1 MEKTIKI
8 SKDIPIDQ
16 ILKEY
21 EYEIFNSALDS
32 MSKNYKNFDIEEI
45 NVINIQTES
54 IDYNISLTRSK
65 FKLWLNKCMSFFE
78 TLEEYEKCQICV
90 NILSYLDQNN
100 KKIK

>member
-1 MEKTIKI
+1 MEKTIRV

-21 EYEIFNSALDS
+21 EYEIFNSALES

-45 NVINIQTES
+45 NVINIRTES

-65 FKLWLNKCMSFFE
+65 FKLWLNKCISFFE
-78 TLEEYEKCQICV
+78 TLEEYEKCQTCV
-90 NILSYLDQNN
+90 EVLSYLNQN
-100 KKIK
+100 KLK